1 MSKVIGFPPDEPPKD
16 DGQSSLA
23 DPFDPSRLRLSQRFG
38 EAQDVRRIIV
48 SVPVRKP
55 HKQEFFRTHPDL
67 EMWFEAAILDL
78 KEKRQL
84 YLVEPGLVPLLAGEV
99 VPKVLVPAITLQG
112 ALFLWHIK
120 LEDERGRLDEWNAV
134 ALEAAERAKTKW
146 IRLIA
151 NLEAGTYDLWEARG
165 VLPEPEW
172 PDLPLNRIL
181 ALAFKDKI
189 IDSLDHPELKTLRG
203 EV

>member
-1 MSKVIGFPPDEPPKD
+1 MADD
-16 DGQSSLA
+16 DGQAEEKKSPP

-38 EAQDVRRIIV
+38 EAEDVRRVIV

-55 HKQEFFRTHPDL
+55 HRQEFVRTHPDL
-67 EMWFEAAILDL
+67 GMWFEAAILEL

-84 YLVEPGLVPLLAGEV
+84 YLVEPGLVPFLAGEV
-99 VPKVLVPAITLQG
+99 VPKVLVPSITLQG
-112 ALFLWHIK
+112 TLFLWHIK

-134 ALEAAERAKTKW
+134 AAEAAERAKTKW

-151 NLEAGTYDLWEARG
+151 NMEAGTYDVWEARG

-172 PDLPLNRIL
+172 PDLPLTKIL

-189 IDSLDHPELKTLRG
+189 IDSLDHPVLKALRG
-203 EV
+203 EA